1 MKRTLAILLALLMAL
16 SIASCGAQTAKSSKT
31 PDGYTIYENEAISFA
46 YPEDWTVTDGSTVT
60 ITGPNGNNITV
71 VYEDKTDMYENMTT
85 ESYKSELVPVYESMG
100 LAIENPTVKQTKHN
114 GMKFTIFTHTMIT
127 STKRVDQ
134 TQYITTIGDKTH
146 IVTVTEVVADDALV
160 ENVLQTLNKVN

>member
-1 MKRTLAILLALLMAL
+1 MKKSLSILLALLMIL
-16 SIASCGAQTAKSSKT
+16 CLIACGAQTAESTKT
-31 PDGYTIYENEAISFA
+31 PDGYTIYENNAISFA

-100 LAIENPTVKQTKHN
+100 LAIENPNVKQTQHN
-114 GMKFTIFTHTMIT
+114 DMKLTIFTHTMIT
-127 STKRVDQ
+127 SSKCVNQ

-146 IVTVTEVVADDALV
+146 IVTVTEVVEDDTLV
-160 ENVLQTLNKVN
+160 ENVLQTLCKVN